1 METTLR
7 TITNFDWITII
18 LFSSVLFAVLAK
30 TFYYTKFLNFIILP
44 FNNKYIFM
52 YNKKDKI
59 FNWFNILFTA
69 FQVINFSL
77 FIYLAKNIFF
87 ESIYDDNPIIYL
99 VILGFLLLFLLIK
112 TFLQLGN
119 GIIFNSNDTIT
130 MLIFKKISYLNYSSL
145 VMFLSN
151 VILTYVLKDS
161 KAIVYVSIF
170 LILLINTI
178 GWITV
183 LKNHQ
188 KFITHNFFY
197 FILYLCTLEF
207 SPFVIIG
214 SYLKD

>member
-1 METTLR
+1 
-7 TITNFDWITII
+7 
-18 LFSSVLFAVLAK
+18 
-30 TFYYTKFLNFIILP
+30 
-44 FNNKYIFM
+44 M